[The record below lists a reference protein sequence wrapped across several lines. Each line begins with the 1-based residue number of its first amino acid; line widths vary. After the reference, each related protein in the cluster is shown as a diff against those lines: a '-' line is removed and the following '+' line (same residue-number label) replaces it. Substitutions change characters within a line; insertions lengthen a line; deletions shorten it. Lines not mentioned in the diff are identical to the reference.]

1 MRRLLLAVLVLAAL
15 ALPAVGQEP
24 ADTFGESIDVR
35 VVNVEAVVTDRS
47 GRRVGG
53 LSAGDFRLLV
63 DGREVPIEFF
73 SEIVEGEAVSPP
85 AEEESAETPA
95 PAPVTARQGRSVLVF
110 IDESFSVIT
119 HRNQVLR
126 HMVEDL
132 ALLGPEDEMAVVAF
146 DGLRIDR
153 LSGWSGDTAA
163 LAEVFKAAAERPS
176 WGIRIVAARRS
187 EAGSRELQAEAASQ
201 DGDDAF
207 SPGEIGSVSE
217 IRDQARRMLAPSP
230 AIYSRY
236 VQVPEAASAALR
248 AFAGEARGRK
258 VLLYLSGGPSS
269 PALARDA
276 NQLGFTI
283 YPVDVQGI
291 DTTVISNDAASAGP
305 GPLLFDPTER
315 LTEERLEALAL
326 ATGGK
331 VSLNGNR
338 ERALE
343 RAVEDTRA
351 YYWLGFT
358 PYWRGDNRSHSIRLE
373 MRRRELTARSRKS
386 FLDLSPM
393 RETARRTEEI
403 LMLGG
408 KAQSRLLRVEL
419 GTPEPAGARQVRIP
433 VYLDVPFEALTP
445 LPQAEG
451 FAARAILSSGA
462 VDKDG
467 GRSGLTQVPLYLAL
481 PQAPAPGSFAKL
493 TTTVTVRR
501 AEQRLV
507 FTLRDP
513 VTDTVLWGET
523 EFRP

>member
-1 MRRLLLAVLVLAAL
+1 MRRLLPAVLGLAAL
-15 ALPAVGQEP
+15 ALPALGQEP
-24 ADTFGESIDVR
+24 AETFGESIDVR

-47 GRRVGG
+47 GRRVRG

-63 DGREVPIEFF
+63 DGQEVPIGFF
-73 SEIVEGEAVSPP
+73 SEIVEGEAVSRPGV
-85 AEEESAETPA
+85 AESAEAPA
-95 PAPVTARQGRSVLVF
+95 PALVTARQGRSVLVF

-119 HRNQVLR
+119 HRNLVLR
-126 HMVEDL
+126 NVVEDL
-132 ALLGPEDEMAVVAF
+132 VLLGPEDEMAVVAF
-146 DGLRIDR
+146 DGVQLDR
-153 LSGWSGDTAA
+153 LSGWSRDTAA
-163 LAEVFKAAAERPS
+163 LAGVLKAAEARPS
-176 WGIRIVAARRS
+176 WGIRIVAAQRS
-187 EAGSRELQAEAASQ
+187 EAGSRELVSGAQQASFEA
-201 DGDDAF
+201 
-207 SPGEIGSVSE
+207 GEIGGIWE
-217 IRDQARRMLAPSP
+217 ARDEARRALAPSP
-230 AIYSRY
+230 EIYSRY

-276 NQLGFTI
+276 NQFGFTI

-291 DTTVISNDAASAGP
+291 DTTFISNDAASSGP
-305 GPLLFDPTER
+305 VPLLFNPYER
-315 LTEERLEALAL
+315 LTEKRLESLAQ

-358 PYWRGDNRSHSIRLE
+358 PSWRGDDRSHSIRLE
-373 MRRRELTARSRKS
+373 MRRRDLTARSRRG
-386 FLDLSPM
+386 FTDLSPM

-408 KAQSRLLRVEL
+408 EARSRLVRVEL
-419 GTPEPAGARQVRIP
+419 GTPEPAGLRQVRIP
-433 VYLDVPFEALTP
+433 VFLDVPFESLTP

-451 FAARAILSSGA
+451 FAVRAILSSGA
-462 VDKDG
+462 VDKNG
-467 GRSGLTQVPLYLAL
+467 GRSGLTQVPLSLVL
-481 PQAPAPGSFAKL
+481 PQAPAPGSFARFA
-493 TTTVTVRR
+493 TTVTVRR
-501 AEQRLV
+501 TEQRLV
-507 FTLRDP
+507 FALRDR